1 MRPEVPK
8 YVSKCNKS
16 RRLRGTRER
25 GVGVI
30 NETSKGHETYS
41 YNYIGARMNMCRSRK
56 LSIRKVADSFVHFLR
71 GRRQWP
77 QASQSADPGGARRG
91 GRVGAR
97 VGLHGIGTK

>member
-30 NETSKGHETYS
+30 NETSEGHETYS
-41 YNYIGARMNMCRSRK
+41 YNYIGARMSMCRSRK
-56 LSIRKVADSFVHFLR
+56 LSIRKVADSFVHFFGVGGS
-71 GRRQWP
+71 GRRP
-77 QASQSADPGGARRG
+77 VSPPTPGARRG
-91 GRVGAR
+91 G
-97 VGLHGIGTK
+97 GLATPVIEN